1 MSIIHLIKQFI
12 VKILL
17 EKIEFRSISFIIFRL
32 IIIKKF

>member
-17 EKIEFRSISFIIFRL
+17 EN
-32 IIIKKF
+32 KKFLISLNLSFTLFHWIRT